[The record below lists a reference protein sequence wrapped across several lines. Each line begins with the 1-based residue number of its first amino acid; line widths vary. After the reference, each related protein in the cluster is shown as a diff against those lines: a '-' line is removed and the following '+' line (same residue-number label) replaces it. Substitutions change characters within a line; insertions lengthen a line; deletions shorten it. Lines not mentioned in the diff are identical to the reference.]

1 LGLCPRLS
9 LLYDPEERGDDKVFV
24 RETVV
29 PVGDKRHT
37 YVQIVESQRVGGK
50 VKQRLVCSL
59 GNRDNLDPAAV
70 DRLVMAL
77 AKYGT
82 CVPVPR
88 PSVTSN
94 LGDAD
99 LGVGSRGDRHF
110 GDVFVLDQVWRDLG
124 LRSLLKRFADHRRFK
139 FDVERAAFAMVASRL
154 IQPKSKLATETW
166 LDQHVHFPHSTLFT
180 HEQFYSALLWLNEV
194 KGELEVDL
202 HRLLKRR
209 RLTGAR
215 VYFYDTTLTHFDG
228 EGPESLAQVTGRRGA
243 RGTKRHVLV
252 GVVTTSDGWPVMTHV
267 FPGAT
272 NDAKTFQA
280 TLRELYDRFGLRE
293 IVIICDRGMRSK
305 EVIKLLEAKDGY
317 DYGYIVATK
326 LRRQEVITNN
336 VLKRAGRYHRVEDG
350 LDVKEVWVE
359 KQRYVV
365 CRNQDSAARDGNRR
379 AEIVAQLEEK
389 IGAGLDP
396 ATKAAMKLRT
406 KAYDRY
412 LKICDGRLVID
423 REAVE
428 KDTRYD
434 GKWVLQSNLPELDPG
449 KIALRY
455 KDEARIERSMRT
467 LKSFLRLRPVFHH
480 GEEWVNGHVFVCT
493 LALLLYRAL
502 QERLGSWPA
511 SPESVEQVLAL
522 LGTIRAT
529 ENRVGHENGEPQY
542 VWTRSDYTPPQQDLL
557 RRLGMKKLPHLLGLP
572 PRLSE
577 SARARTQE
585 RRERRRKPPR
595 AAASPDV
602 ML

>member
-1 LGLCPRLS
+1 M
-9 LLYDPEERGDDKVFV
+9 YV
-24 RETVV
+24 RESVV
-29 PVGDKRHT
+29 PVGEKQHT
-37 YVQIVESQRVGGK
+37 YVQICESRRVGDK
-50 VKQRLVCSL
+50 VEHRLVCSL
-59 GNRDNLDPAAV
+59 GNRNNLDPAAI
-70 DRLVMAL
+70 DRLVMSL

-82 CVPVPR
+82 VVPVPKPTTA
-88 PSVTSN
+88 PS

-99 LGVGSRGDRHF
+99 PGVGSRGDRHF
-110 GDVFVLDQVWRDLG
+110 GDIFVLDQIWRAFG
-124 LRSLLKRFADHRRFK
+124 LRSLLRRYANGRRFK
-139 FDVERAAFAMVASRL
+139 FDLERAAFAMVASRL

-166 LDQHVHFPHSTLFT
+166 LDQHAHFPYTTLFT
-180 HEQFYSALLWLNEV
+180 HEQFYNTLLWLNDV

-202 HRLLKRR
+202 HRHLKRR

-228 EGPESLAQVTGRRGA
+228 EGPANLAQVTGRRGA
-243 RGTKRHVLV
+243 RGRKRHVLV

-272 NDAKTFQA
+272 NDAKTFKA

-305 EVIKLLEAKDGY
+305 KVIKLLEAKDGY

-326 LRRQEVITNN
+326 LRRQKVITNN
-336 VLKRAGRYHRVEDG
+336 VLARAGRYRKVEDG
-350 LDVKEVWVE
+350 LDVKEVWAE

-365 CRNQDSAARDGNRR
+365 CRNQESAVRDANRR

-389 IGAGLDP
+389 LGVGLN
-396 ATKAAMKLRT
+396 AKTKLAMKLRSN
-406 KAYDRY
+406 ANDRY
-412 LKICDGRLVID
+412 LMIRDGRLVID
-423 REAVE
+423 REAVA
-428 KDTRYD
+428 KDARYD

-467 LKSFLRLRPVFHH
+467 LKTFLRLRPVFHH
-480 GEEWVNGHVFVCT
+480 GGEWVNGHVFVCA
-493 LALLLYRAL
+493 LALLMYRAL

-511 SPESVEQVLAL
+511 SRESIEQHLAL

-529 ENRVGHENGEPQY
+529 EHRLGHENGQPQY
-542 VWTRSDYTPPQQDLL
+542 LWTRSDLTPEQHDLL
-557 RRLGMKKLPHLLGLP
+557 RRLAVKKLPRVLGPP
-572 PRLSE
+572 PRLSD
-577 SARARTQE
+577 ADRARSTE

-595 AAASPDV
+595 TGVSPDMTV
-602 ML
+602 